1 VSSFRRLL
9 ARCGV
14 NALRVLLVCTLLVG
28 VTGAQ
33 APEEPPLAEA
43 AAEDA
48 AGWNFEDE
56 DEEAAP
62 TLLDL
67 AREQALDIG
76 LFLAFAALAMV
87 SFLRKN
93 VPLKYVTL
101 VVAVLYMGV
110 YKSQLISIVNIF
122 GVLGG
127 ATSAAVLGLPGG
139 EPASGAGIAAALRSS
154 LPPFAYSLAWYA
166 FAIFTVVTTIV
177 WGRVY
182 CGRICAFGALTQ
194 LMDAVVPKRFQVEI
208 PAALE
213 RRAGYIKYGIL
224 FGAIGL
230 YFVTSEIS
238 FYRYIEPFWL
248 FTFDATPVLW
258 VMVGVLL
265 VASLFVRNL
274 YCRFLCP
281 LGAALGL
288 VSKATTV
295 LPIKRWSECSQCA
308 LCEKTCEWGAIRKRQ
323 ILKTECVRCDD
334 CEILYDDKQRCPHWL
349 LELKRKAR
357 AALPGNAA

>member
-1 VSSFRRLL
+1 MSSFARLL

-14 NALRVLLVCTLLVG
+14 TALRVLLLSTLLLG
-28 VTGAQ
+28 VTSAQPPDAPAETGA
-33 APEEPPLAEA
+33 
-43 AAEDA
+43 A
-48 AGWNFEDE
+48 AGWTFDDE
-56 DEEAAP
+56 EAEAAP
-62 TLLDL
+62 TLLAL
-67 AREQALDIG
+67 ASEQAVDIG

-87 SFLRKN
+87 SFFRKSL
-93 VPLKYVTL
+93 PLKYVTL
-101 VVAVLYMGV
+101 VAAVLYMGV
-110 YKSQLISIVNIF
+110 YKSQLISIVNVF

-127 ATSAAVLGLPGG
+127 GAAAVNVGLSGQ
-139 EPASGAGIAAALRSS
+139 EPATGAAIGAALTSS

-194 LMDAVVPKRFQVEI
+194 LLDAVVPKRFQIEI

-213 RRAGYIKYGIL
+213 RRASYIKYGIL

-230 YFVTSEIS
+230 YFATREIA

-258 VMVGVLL
+258 IMVGALL
-265 VASLFVRNL
+265 VASIFVRNL

-308 LCEKTCEWGAIRKRQ
+308 LCEKTCQWGAIRKRE
-323 ILKTECVRCDD
+323 IIKAECVRCDD
-334 CEILYDDKQRCPHWL
+334 CEILYDDRRRCPHWL
-349 LELKRKAR
+349 LELKRKVR
-357 AALPGNAA
+357 AAATPRAQMR

>member
-1 VSSFRRLL
+1 M
-9 ARCGV
+9 
-14 NALRVLLVCTLLVG
+14 LRTLLLCSVLFG
-28 VTGAQ
+28 IAASAQ
-33 APEEPPLAEA
+33 SPPDEPP
-43 AAEDA
+43 AEDA
-48 AGWNFEDE
+48 AAAAWDFED
-56 DEEAAP
+56 DEEAAAP

-67 AREQALDIG
+67 AREQALDIA
-76 LFLAFAALAMV
+76 LFLSFAALAMV
-87 SFLRKN
+87 SFLRKS

-101 VVAVLYMGV
+101 VAAVLYMGV
-110 YKSQLISIVNIF
+110 YKSQLISIVNVF
-122 GVLGG
+122 GVLAGG
-127 ATSAAVLGLPGG
+127 AAAFDTSAYAGGASFAAVLRQLM
-139 EPASGAGIAAALRSS
+139 IS

-166 FAIFTVVTTIV
+166 FAVFTVATTIV
-177 WGRVY
+177 WGRLY

-194 LMDAVVPKRFQVEI
+194 LIDAVVPKRFQIEI
-208 PAALE
+208 PAELE
-213 RRAGYIKYGIL
+213 ARASYIKYGIL
-224 FGAIGL
+224 FGAIAV
-230 YFVTSEIS
+230 YFVTREIS

-258 VMVGVLL
+258 VMVGALL
-265 VASLFVRNL
+265 VASIFVRNL

-323 ILKTECVRCDD
+323 ILETECVRCDD
-334 CEILYDDKQRCPHWL
+334 CEILYDDRKRCPHWL

-357 AALPGNAA
+357 AAVGLKVPA

>member
-1 VSSFRRLL
+1 MSPLSRLL
-9 ARCGV
+9 ARRGV
-14 NALRVLLVCTLLVG
+14 NSLRALLLCTLLLG
-28 VTGAQ
+28 LTASAQLPPDEPGA
-33 APEEPPLAEA
+33 AEDEA
-43 AAEDA
+43 AA
-48 AGWNFEDE
+48 AGWAFEDE
-56 DEEAAP
+56 GEEAAP
-62 TLLDL
+62 TLLGL

-87 SFLRKN
+87 SFLRKS

-101 VVAVLYMGV
+101 VAAVLYMGV
-110 YKSQLISIVNIF
+110 YKSQLISIVNVF

-127 ATSAAVLGLPGG
+127 ALS
-139 EPASGAGIAAALRSS
+139 SS

-194 LMDAVVPKRFQVEI
+194 LIDAVVPKRFQIEI
-208 PAALE
+208 PAKLE
-213 RRAGYIKYGIL
+213 ARAGYIKYGIL
-224 FGAIGL
+224 CGVIGL
-230 YFVTSEIS
+230 YFVTREIS

-265 VASLFVRNL
+265 VASIFVRNL

-288 VSKATTV
+288 ISKATTV

-323 ILKTECVRCDD
+323 ILKSECVRCDD

-357 AALPGNAA
+357 AAVLGRVTG